1 MEPYLPVILC
11 NWNNPCIYTVNAA
24 FSYCLYIYM
33 HILKRNYTKYTLR
46 YRYIVINVWREGK
59 KRGKL
64 PRQMDE
70 NSRKS
75 RDSDALGSVSTKRL
89 SLTRTTRETR
99 ELICVIYIKRIL
111 FMNNDTNSSFVEF
124 ILNTYLHYTMIHRSP
139 IPRSF
144 SKYPHPSK
152 EHLKQKKIEQKA
164 LIKY

>member
-1 MEPYLPVILC
+1 
-11 NWNNPCIYTVNAA
+11 
-24 FSYCLYIYM
+24 M

-99 ELICVIYIKRIL
+99 ELICVIYIR
-111 FMNNDTNSSFVEF
+111 EF
-124 ILNTYLHYTMIHRSP
+124 CL
-139 IPRSF
+139 
-144 SKYPHPSK
+144 
-152 EHLKQKKIEQKA
+152 
-164 LIKY
+164 

>member
-1 MEPYLPVILC
+1 
-11 NWNNPCIYTVNAA
+11 
-24 FSYCLYIYM
+24 M

-124 ILNTYLHYTMIHRSP
+124 ILNTYLHYTMIHRSNSTF
-139 IPRSF
+139 IFQVSVKRAS
-144 SKYPHPSK
+144 
-152 EHLKQKKIEQKA
+152 ETQKNRTESVN
-164 LIKY
+164 

>member
-1 MEPYLPVILC
+1 MLHSLIV
-11 NWNNPCIYTVNAA
+11 
-24 FSYCLYIYM
+24 YIYM

-124 ILNTYLHYTMIHRSP
+124 ILNTYLHYTMIHRSNSTF
-139 IPRSF
+139 IFQVSVKRAS
-144 SKYPHPSK
+144 
-152 EHLKQKKIEQKA
+152 ETQKNRTESVN
-164 LIKY
+164 

>member
-1 MEPYLPVILC
+1 
-11 NWNNPCIYTVNAA
+11 
-24 FSYCLYIYM
+24 M

-152 EHLKQKKIEQKA
+152 ENLKHKKIEQKA

>member
-1 MEPYLPVILC
+1 
-11 NWNNPCIYTVNAA
+11 
-24 FSYCLYIYM
+24 M

-46 YRYIVINVWREGK
+46 YRYIVINVRREGK

-152 EHLKQKKIEQKA
+152 EHLKHKKIEQKA

>member
-1 MEPYLPVILC
+1 
-11 NWNNPCIYTVNAA
+11 
-24 FSYCLYIYM
+24 M

-46 YRYIVINVWREGK
+46 YRYIVINVRREGK

>member
-1 MEPYLPVILC
+1 MLHSLIV
-11 NWNNPCIYTVNAA
+11 
-24 FSYCLYIYM
+24 YIYM

-152 EHLKQKKIEQKA
+152 EHLKHKKIEQKA